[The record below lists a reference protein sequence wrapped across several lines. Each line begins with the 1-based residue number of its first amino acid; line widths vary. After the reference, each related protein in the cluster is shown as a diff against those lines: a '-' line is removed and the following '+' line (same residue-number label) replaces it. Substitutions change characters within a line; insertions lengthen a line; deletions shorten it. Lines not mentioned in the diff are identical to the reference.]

1 MTCPQCRNELP
12 AAAQFCPGCGYR
24 FPVQVPGTSTPPGS
38 PGAYG
43 GAPPSPYGQ
52 APQGPYGG
60 GAPGPYGSA
69 PPGPYNQPAPGPYGQ
84 PAPGP
89 YGQPAPGPYGGAPNP
104 YGVAP
109 VPPPTGSDFVF
120 VLPPGLPTIEDICAR
135 GYQVQ
140 IGKWLSEGWQIVKP
154 IYWGMVGFLFVAF
167 MINYFTSSVIAGPL
181 MAGLFIVPMRHLKG
195 RPQEFGR
202 YFDGFKA
209 FLPLFLVSMVG
220 GLIVVAGFLALV
232 IPGIYLATAFTW
244 AALLVV
250 DRGMD
255 FWPAMMASMKVVNKN
270 FWGTFGF
277 LLLQGLIV
285 SLGIIPC
292 CLGLIFLIPWQ
303 YGMQI
308 AAYRDIFGMNPSF
321 DRCGG

>member
-24 FPVQVPGTSTPPGS
+24 FPVQMPSSAPPPGP
-38 PGAYG
+38 PGGYS

-52 APQGPYGG
+52 PPAAGPYGG
-60 GAPGPYGSA
+60 A
-69 PPGPYNQPAPGPYGQ
+69 APGPYGQ

-89 YGQPAPGPYGGAPNP
+89 YGQPAPGPYGQPGPGP
-104 YGVAP
+104 YGQPGPGPYGGSPYGMAP
-109 VPPPTGSDFVF
+109 PAPPPGSDFVF
-120 VLPPGLPTIEDICAR
+120 VLPPGLPTVEEICAR

-167 MINYFTSSVIAGPL
+167 MINYFTSSVITGPV

-209 FLPLFLVSMVG
+209 FLPLFLISMVG
-220 GLIVVAGFLALV
+220 GLIVLAGFLALI

-244 AALLVV
+244 ASLLVI

-270 FWGTFGF
+270 FWGTLGF

-292 CLGLIFLIPWQ
+292 CLGLLFLIPWQ

-308 AAYRDIFGMNPSF
+308 AAYRDIFGINPSF